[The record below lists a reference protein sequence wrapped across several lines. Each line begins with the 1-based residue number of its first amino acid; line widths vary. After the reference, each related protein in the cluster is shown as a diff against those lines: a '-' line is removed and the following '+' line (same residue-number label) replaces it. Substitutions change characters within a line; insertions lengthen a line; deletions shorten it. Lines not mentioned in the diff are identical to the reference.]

1 METAT
6 FPGDVS
12 VPDPRRE
19 KTLPDGRRLSFAEYG
34 DPGGEPVLAFHGTPG
49 SRLFGAQLHDAG
61 REAGVRVV
69 APDRPGFGGS
79 AFRPARIADWPDD
92 AAALADHL
100 DLDEFG
106 VLGFSGGGPFAL
118 ATAADL
124 DGRVAGVA
132 VVGGVAPPAAPHRGL
147 GVGGRL
153 FRALPRYLP
162 WTLAPLFWLSL
173 RVARRNG
180 PPQVLGQLT
189 DEPVGDVAVAEGT
202 TVAEAVYG
210 EFLTALDGGTVG
222 TVRES
227 ELFTGPWAFDPA
239 DVATRVDLW
248 HGEADGNVPI
258 SAGRWI
264 ADRLPDC
271 EARFVDHD
279 HLGTLVAE
287 RAAAV
292 AAAAGRP

>member
-6 FPGDVS
+6 FPGDVA

-19 KTLPDGRRLSFAEYG
+19 MTLPDGRTLSFAEYG
-34 DPGGEPVLAFHGTPG
+34 DPDGAPVLALHGTPG
-49 SRLFGAQLHDAG
+49 SRLFGALLHDAG
-61 REAGVRVV
+61 QETGVRVV
-69 APDRPGFGGS
+69 APDRPGYGGS
-79 AFRPARIADWPDD
+79 PFRPFRIADWPDD
-92 AAALADHL
+92 VAALADHL
-100 DLDEFG
+100 GLEAFG

-124 DGRVAGVA
+124 DDRVAGVA
-132 VVGGVAPPAAPHRGL
+132 VVGGVAPPAAPYRGL

-162 WTLAPLFWLSL
+162 WTLAPLFWLAL

-189 DEPVGDVAVAEGT
+189 DEPVGDVAVATGT
-202 TVAEAVYG
+202 TVADVVYG

-222 TVRES
+222 VVRES
-227 ELFTGPWAFDPA
+227 ELFTGPWTFDLA
-239 DVATRVDLW
+239 DVAPRVHLW
-248 HGEADGNVPI
+248 HGEADGNVPV
-258 SAGRWI
+258 SAGRWV

-279 HLGTLVAE
+279 HLGTLVAHRE
-287 RAAAV
+287 AALSAAA
-292 AAAAGRP
+292 P